1 MNIWLVM
8 IIGGLL
14 TFGIRL
20 SFIFLFSHTNL
31 PRWLQRG
38 LRYVPPAVL
47 SAIIFPEIFMPDG
60 KLDISLGNARLL
72 AGLAAGL
79 VALRTR
85 NAMLTILSGMA
96 VLFLLQWLHL

>member
-1 MNIWLVM
+1 MNIWLIM

-20 SFIFLFSHTNL
+20 SFIYLFSHTNI
-31 PRWLQRG
+31 PAWLQRG

-47 SAIIFPEIFMPDG
+47 SAIIFPELFLHNG
-60 KLDISLGNARLL
+60 KLDISLENVRLL

-79 VALRTR
+79 VAWRTR
-85 NAMLTILSGMA
+85 NALLTILAGMA
-96 VLFLLQWLHL
+96 VLFLLQWLY